1 MARKRKNK
9 KTDGKGINHRVLKFL
24 TINHNKSFTA
34 KQLSRK
40 LSLTNTSGRQQLD
53 AALDYLYG
61 VGKIDL
67 EGDFYKISQNEL
79 DRVEKKSAHF
89 VTGRIDH
96 VNPRFAFAIIDEH
109 DEDVKLSA
117 NHLNG
122 AIDGDEVQI
131 AIRKQA
137 QNGKK
142 AEGEVTEILKRE
154 RTEFVGRL
162 EMSGNYA
169 FVIPDNRKIY
179 FDIFIPGERIGKAK
193 DRDKVIAEVIDW
205 GNSTKNPVGKVTKV
219 LGPSGSNE
227 AEMHSILL
235 EYGLPFEFPENVELE
250 AEKIDTAIPGS
261 EIKKRRDMRSVTTF
275 TIDPLEA
282 KDFDDA
288 LSFKQLNNGHW
299 EIGIHIADVSYYMKP
314 GSIIDKEAYR
324 RATSVYLVDR
334 VVPMLPEVLSNN
346 LCSLNPHEDK
356 LTFSAIFEL
365 DHRGKV
371 FNEWFGRTVIHSDRR
386 FVYEEAQDIMDNGKG
401 DYYEELSTLNSIAK
415 NLKKERF
422 KRGAINFET
431 PEVKFVLDEK
441 GTPLEVIPKVRKDA
455 HKLIEEFML
464 LANRRVATWVHD
476 KVKGE
481 KRLTMVYRT
490 HDLPDPEKLNNFA
503 NFARRFGYNVSFE
516 EGKGISDSINSMVE
530 QMEGK
535 PEENILQSLAV
546 RSMAKAK
553 YTTSPDQHFGL
564 AFAHYTHFTSP
575 IRRYPDVMVHR
586 LLQHYLDGGK
596 SEDEK
601 KYEERCEH
609 SSEREKMA
617 ADAERASIKYKQVEY
632 MQNMKEEVFEGIISG
647 VTEFGIFVEMTATK
661 CEGMIKVADL
671 DDDYYEYDE
680 ENFRLIGKKN
690 KRMFTFGDPLKVRVI
705 NTDLD
710 RRTIDLELVE
720 DENRS

>member
-1 MARKRKNK
+1 MSKKRKNK
-9 KTDGKGINHRVLKFL
+9 SDGKSLNNRVLKFL
-24 TINHNKSFTA
+24 STNHTKQFTA

-40 LSLTNTSGRQQLD
+40 LSLAHKSGRQQLD

-61 VGKIDL
+61 VGKVDA
-67 EGDFYKISQNEL
+67 EGDFYKISENEL
-79 DRVEKKSAHF
+79 ARQDKKNAHF
-89 VTGRIDH
+89 VNGRIDH
-96 VNPRFAFAIIDEH
+96 VNPRFAFAIIEDH
-109 DEDVKLSA
+109 DEDIKLSS

-122 AIDGDEVQI
+122 AIDGDEVMI

-142 AEGEVTEILKRE
+142 AEGEVTEIIKRSK
-154 RTEFVGRL
+154 TEFVGRV

-169 FVIPDNRKIY
+169 FIIPDSRKIY
-179 FDIFIPGERIGKAK
+179 FDIYVPGEKIADAK
-193 DRDKVIAEVIDW
+193 NNDKVIAEVIDW
-205 GNSTKNPVGKVTKV
+205 GSSTKNPVGKVIKV
-219 LGPSGSNE
+219 LGQSGTNE

-235 EYGLPFEFPENVELE
+235 EYGLPFEFPDDVELE
-250 AEKIDTAIPGS
+250 AEKIDTSISNS
-261 EIKKRRDMRSVTTF
+261 EIKKRRDMRDVTTF

-288 LSFKQLNNGHW
+288 LSFKKLDNGHW
-299 EIGIHIADVSYYMKP
+299 EIGIHIADVSHYMQP
-314 GSIIDKEAYR
+314 GSKLDKEAYR

-334 VVPMLPEVLSNN
+334 VVPMLPEALSNN

-356 LTFSAIFEL
+356 LTFSAVFEL
-365 DHRGKV
+365 DHRGKI

-386 FVYEEAQDIMDNGKG
+386 FVYEEAQEVLETGEG
-401 DYYEELSTLNSIAK
+401 DYVEELKTLDRIAK

-422 KRGAINFET
+422 KKGAINFET
-431 PEVKFVLDEK
+431 PEVRFRLDEN
-441 GTPLEVIPKVRKDA
+441 GVPLEVVPKIRKDA

-464 LANRRVATWVHD
+464 LANKRVATSVYE

-503 NFARRFGYNVSFE
+503 NFARRFGYQVDFE
-516 EGKGISDSINSMVE
+516 RNGLSNSINGMVE
-530 QMEGK
+530 EMEGK

-564 AFAHYTHFTSP
+564 AFPHYTHFTSP

-647 VTEFGIFVEMTATK
+647 VTDFGLFVEMTATK
-661 CEGMIKVADL
+661 CEGMIRVSDL

-680 ENFRLIGKKN
+680 DNFRLIGKKN
-690 KRMFTFGDPLKVRVI
+690 KRMFTFGDILKVRVV

-720 DENRS
+720 DEDRK